1 MTKALTALWIVAGAL
16 GHVAANAQQG
26 GVPGA
31 GTTPDFS
38 GVYTVGL
45 FGIGALGPTAIEE
58 PDPYPFTLQGERAHN
73 AYDPLVS
80 DIRQTDD
87 CAQDPMP
94 EILWSGNPIE
104 IIQEDD
110 SIAIRY
116 EDVDTV
122 RSIAMNGPPP
132 PADQPRTP
140 LGYSVGRWEGE
151 VLTVQTTH
159 TTASMIFSNRG
170 RPISPG
176 ARITERYYRQPGNHL
191 RLAIEID
198 DPVNYTEVF
207 TITRMMMWAPDE
219 QVRPWECFSLGP
231 RDSEPQDID
240 DIARMLE
247 AL

>member
-1 MTKALTALWIVAGAL
+1 MTKTLTALWIVAGAL

-26 GVPGA
+26 SVPES
-31 GTTPDFS
+31 GTAPDLS

-45 FGIGALGPTAIEE
+45 FSIGALGPTAIEE

-80 DIRQTDD
+80 DIRQADD

-104 IIQEDD
+104 IVQEDD

-122 RSIAMNGPPP
+122 RSVAMNGPPP
-132 PADQPRTP
+132 AADQPPTP

-191 RLAIEID
+191 RLEIEID

-219 QVRPWECFSLGP
+219 QVRPWECVSLGP
-231 RDSEPQDID
+231 RESEPQDID